1 MSTPKLPVEI
11 KADVDGDFAH
21 LYLVFSIDNG
31 THWYEVEMQHKPPH
45 YSINLPH
52 QPQGLKILYMFKA
65 IGMNNEEFLENNQ
78 GQFFTYLVG
87 SETPKSPKSTQSP
100 LNPKDESSNPIDVS
114 KTENFQKPAE
124 YEKLDMIYE
133 QDTEPTAEVNTKEA
147 IESKLQLET
156 ELESEADLNL
166 ESTDKI
172 LPSIELTNKPQ
183 EEPNP
188 ISINSSPS
196 PNFQSPFV
204 KSNSPLREVNH
215 LDSPTKDVQKNEDQT
230 IKTKSIEQTVPKKE
244 NIARP
249 IIPYNPFTID
259 DGNIGQNTNAIQSFS
274 KLIGARSIEQPNKQK
289 SFINRPQIANSKNC
303 VSCKAILNLT
313 WKVCPI
319 CGNKI

>member
-65 IGMNNEEFLENNQ
+65 IGLNKEEFLENNQ

-87 SETPKSPKSTQSP
+87 SDTSKSQDSAQSP
-100 LNPKDESSNPIDVS
+100 FISEEEPSSHSDLSKSAVS
-114 KTENFQKPAE
+114 LSSTKIEKP
-124 YEKLDMIYE
+124 DIIYE
-133 QDTEPTAEVNTKEA
+133 QDTEPIVELNHQKEP
-147 IESKLQLET
+147 ISKSEP
-156 ELESEADLNL
+156 ESEFESESDLNL

-172 LPSIELTNKPQ
+172 LPSIELSEKFT
-183 EEPNP
+183 EGHTTT
-188 ISINSSPS
+188 SNSTTG

-204 KSNSPLREVNH
+204 KSTSPLKEVSNH
-215 LDSPTKDVQKNEDQT
+215 DVKTKVVQNIDDQT
-230 IKTKSIEQTVPKKE
+230 IKTKPPEQTIPIKE
-244 NIARP
+244 DIARP
-249 IIPYNPFTID
+249 IIPYNPFTIE
-259 DGNIGQNTNAIQSFS
+259 DGNIGQNTSAIQSFS

-303 VSCKAILNLT
+303 ISCKAILNLN